1 MLQIN
6 FDMPERT
13 NPGALLRKGA
23 WGDHFAFSTLLGSP
37 QLTPTLAIQVL
48 KSSPPIP
55 ALKEAAATCVSLHCL
70 GLQYSP
76 PCKIKLIPLNYTEEY
91 ILTPEITANQVKPI
105 NNYTG
110 SSQYWK
116 RLFIPM

>member
-13 NPGALLRKGA
+13 NPGALLSKGA
-23 WGDHFAFSTLLGSP
+23 RGGSLCLFHISGLSPAYSHTGHTSSEVFSSNPTSQRSCNHLCLLTLPGFTVFS
-37 QLTPTLAIQVL
+37 
-48 KSSPPIP
+48 
-55 ALKEAAATCVSLHCL
+55 
-70 GLQYSP
+70 
-76 PCKIKLIPLNYTEEY
+76 PCKNKLIPLNYTEEY